1 VKIGQKPELSQIV
14 DRPAPPAAMT
24 ASPEWP
30 AIKITRRRVDK
41 LVPYAKNARHHS
53 PEQVAQ
59 LARSIERWGWTMPV
73 LIDERGEIIA
83 GHGRVMAAQQL
94 GLVEVPC
101 MTARGWSVDQKRA
114 YAIADNK
121 LPLNAS
127 WDENLLRVELADLV
141 KAEFSVAD
149 IGFGVKEL
157 GKLLAPDEGSSAP
170 QLGEGLTH
178 RVIVDC
184 RDERHQAELLERF
197 NSEGLSCRPLIS

>member
-1 VKIGQKPELSQIV
+1 
-14 DRPAPPAAMT
+14 MT
-24 ASPEWP
+24 DVAEWP
-30 AIKITRRRVDK
+30 AAKVTKRRVDK

-53 PEQVAQ
+53 VEQVAQ

-73 LIDERGEIIA
+73 LIDEAGEIIA

-94 GLVEVPC
+94 GLVDVPC
-101 MTARGWSVDQKRA
+101 MVAKGWSSHQKRA

-127 WDENLLRVELADLV
+127 WNEDLLRVELADLV
-141 KAEFSVAD
+141 KAEFTVAD
-149 IGFGVKEL
+149 IGFSVKEI

-184 RDERHQAELLERF
+184 LDERHQAELLQRF
-197 NSEGLSCRPLIS
+197 ADEGLTCRPLIS

>member
-1 VKIGQKPELSQIV
+1 
-14 DRPAPPAAMT
+14 MT
-24 ASPEWP
+24 DVAEWP
-30 AIKITRRRVDK
+30 AAKVTKRRVDK

-53 PEQVAQ
+53 VEQVAQ

-73 LIDERGEIIA
+73 LVDEAGEIIA

-94 GLVEVPC
+94 GLVDVPC
-101 MTARGWSVDQKRA
+101 MVAKGWSSDQKRA

-127 WDENLLRVELADLV
+127 WNEDLLRVELADLV

-149 IGFGVKEL
+149 IGFSVKEI
-157 GKLLAPDEGSSAP
+157 GKLLQPIDEGTTAA
-170 QLGEGLTH
+170 QLGDGLAH

-184 RDERHQAELLERF
+184 TSEQHQAELLERF
-197 NSEGLSCRPLIS
+197 TSEGLSCRPLIS